1 MFVWSMKTTR
11 PRLAAYGVALILL
24 LTVMVAA
31 GKGSSRMQTTGA
43 GGDDAARVS
52 YLQGQGYDVEP
63 QWVDVRERI
72 VPDADPIP
80 AAYRGKR
87 VKCFTYATKNGERVC
102 LYEYNG
108 KIITVLPAEAQGV
121 G

>member
-1 MFVWSMKTTR
+1 MFVWSVKTTR
-11 PRLAAYGVALILL
+11 SHLAAWAVILGLL
-24 LTVMVAA
+24 LAVTVATARRGASVQTAGAA
-31 GKGSSRMQTTGA
+31 
-43 GGDDAARVS
+43 GDDAARVA
-52 YLQGQGYDVEP
+52 YLREQGYEVDP
-63 QWVDVRERI
+63 QWVDVRELT

-87 VKCFTYATKNGERVC
+87 VKCFTYATTDGGTVC

-108 KIITVLPAEAQGV
+108 KIVAALPPEV

>member
-11 PRLAAYGVALILL
+11 PRLAAYGVVLILL
-24 LTVMVAA
+24 LAVVFAA
-31 GKGSSRMQTTGA
+31 GRGGSRVQTAGA

-52 YLQGQGYDVEP
+52 YLQRQGYDVEP
-63 QWVDVRERI
+63 QWVDVRELI
-72 VPDADPIP
+72 VPDPDPIP

-87 VKCFTYATKNGERVC
+87 VKCFTYATKNGDRVC

-108 KIITVLPAEAQGV
+108 KIITALPSEA
-121 G
+121 

>member
-11 PRLAAYGVALILL
+11 PRLAAYGVALGLL
-24 LTVMVAA
+24 LTVMFAA
-31 GKGSSRMQTTGA
+31 GRSGPRVQTAGA

-52 YLQGQGYDVEP
+52 YLKEQGYEVEP
-63 QWVDVRERI
+63 QWVDVREWI
-72 VPDADPIP
+72 VPDTDSVP

-87 VKCFTYATKNGERVC
+87 VKCFAYRTKSGDTVC

-108 KIITVLPAEAQGV
+108 TILTAHPQSEG
-121 G
+121 